1 MIRVFVEL
9 LCQVA
14 ERLFGCSKVRY
25 QGIKKGVGQT
35 AMVFGLVNLWQAW
48 KPLRPLM
55 SEVCPWCGIRG
66 VTPQMSTVNGQI
78 WLIFNHVYD
87 KPPEIFPVV

>member
-1 MIRVFVEL
+1 MIRGVVEL

-35 AMVFGLVNLWQAW
+35 VMAFGLVNLWQEC

-55 SEVCPWCGIRG
+55 SEICLWSRILG
-66 VTPQMSTVNGQI
+66 VTPQMSTVNGKI
-78 WLIFNHVYD
+78 
-87 KPPEIFPVV
+87 